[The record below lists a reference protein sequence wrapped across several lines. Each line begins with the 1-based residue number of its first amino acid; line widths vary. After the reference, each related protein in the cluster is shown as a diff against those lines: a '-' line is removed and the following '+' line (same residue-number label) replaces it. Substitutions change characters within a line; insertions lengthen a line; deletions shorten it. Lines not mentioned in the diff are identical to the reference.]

1 MSQGTSVGVRRVAMA
16 AVLVASVSVAR
27 GQGAA
32 GAVAAPTQ
40 AAAAPAVAAGGT
52 IRGMVKSGTVPLP
65 GVGVTATNTLT
76 GKKYATTTDVTG
88 AYAMAIPSNGRYVVK
103 TELVAFASET
113 KEVVINAA
121 GLNGG
126 KAEQVDRAIRA
137 HAGMAAICRQAY
149 FLLPVQDLSLWDLK
163 VGIHLAGQDVE
174 QAELAVRVAKKFDR
188 VIERDRRA
196 GLGQPH
202 RPELQHG

>member
-1 MSQGTSVGVRRVAMA
+1 MSQGTGVGVRRIAIAAM
-16 AVLVASVSVAR
+16 LVASVSVAR

-32 GAVAAPTQ
+32 GAVADPAQAPAQ

-103 TELVAFASET
+103 AEMVAFASET
-113 KEVVINAA
+113 KEVVINAT

-126 KAEQVDRAIRA
+126 KAEQTAEFGLQLASRVTVPSSPAGAGGAGSGGVGALAARSGGGTARA
-137 HAGMAAICRQAY
+137 AGRGMQA
-149 FLLPVQDLSLWDLK
+149 LSMTSSDTDMLDAS
-163 VGIHLAGQDVE
+163 AGGGNTGV
-174 QAELAVRVAKKFDR
+174 
-188 VIERDRRA
+188 
-196 GLGQPH
+196 
-202 RPELQHG
+202 